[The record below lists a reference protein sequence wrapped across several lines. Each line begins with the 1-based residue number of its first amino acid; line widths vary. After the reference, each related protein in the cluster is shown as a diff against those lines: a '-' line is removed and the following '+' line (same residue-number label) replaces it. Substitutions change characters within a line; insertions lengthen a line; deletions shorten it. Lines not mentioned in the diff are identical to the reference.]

1 MGYINAF
8 YLLATLAISSIASA
22 QACTKVCLDNCSG
35 AAWARWGPKWG
46 CLESLPK
53 CNMKEIRRKQ
63 KNGGRWTPCRNGR
76 ERYDLLDDEGY
87 NAQDLVLLPN
97 QVDSD
102 FDDEDFSD
110 NDDDNEFGED
120 DRNPHERAPPVC
132 NDLYSRET
140 CDNDDRCAWCDSKRG
155 DPTRTSGC
163 REYGNAKD
171 LVIRL
176 WSRCDSVYLKL
187 TKKEKFEMYL
197 KRVMNPNPHRRW
209 RDDPN
214 NEEGPFRK
222 WGPRPRVN
230 RL

>member
-1 MGYINAF
+1 MKSTWIADQNIISRRITKKKPNNINLTMGYINAF

-53 CNMKEIRRKQ
+53 CNMAEIRRKQ

-102 FDDEDFSD
+102 EIDEFAIYDEDEFVDRRLRGSCGRKYWTNRGYTKGVKCTKYKFSYYGCSD
-110 NDDDNEFGED
+110 SQCRYCTKNTWTL
-120 DRNPHERAPPVC
+120 DR
-132 NDLYSRET
+132 LS
-140 CDNDDRCAWCDSKRG
+140 DS
-155 DPTRTSGC
+155 
-163 REYGNAKD
+163 
-171 LVIRL
+171 
-176 WSRCDSVYLKL
+176 
-187 TKKEKFEMYL
+187 F
-197 KRVMNPNPHRRW
+197 
-209 RDDPN
+209 RD
-214 NEEGPFRK
+214 K
-222 WGPRPRVN
+222 IKC
-230 RL
+230 

>member
-53 CNMKEIRRKQ
+53 CNMAEIRRKQ

-132 NDLYSRET
+132 KNLYSKET
-140 CDNDDRCAWCDSKRG
+140 CDNDARCSWCVSR
-155 DPTRTSGC
+155 TRTSGC
-163 REYGNAKD
+163 REYGYAKR
-171 LVIRL
+171 LVIRHL
-176 WSRCDSVYLKL
+176 SQCDSVYLELTEEEKL
-187 TKKEKFEMYL
+187 ERYIN
-197 KRVMNPNPHRRW
+197 RVIVNPSRRW

-214 NEEGPFRK
+214 NDGRFMPAFR
-222 WGPRPRVN
+222 
-230 RL
+230 L